1 MCLMLGPQLMEA
13 FQDVCR
19 ALCRAHGS
27 FESSVEAKGI
37 ISSSYLSG
45 MKTPLMLTIHANKFP
60 PEQFRKKIL
69 EFLY

>member
-1 MCLMLGPQLMEA
+1 MLGPQLMEA

-45 MKTPLMLTIHANKFP
+45 MKTPRMLTNKFP